1 MKLLHQNA
9 SPETLKFVRVWVF
22 GIWFLIIAQ
31 DPIHLLSFLPISVFE
46 PVGFLRIIPMSL
58 RPLLINS
65 LFLYGLKIVTLIS
78 LVLVILNIFSK
89 PAGVFACIFLT
100 VYRGVVRGFG
110 GHISHDDLVLLYA
123 AYFLALFP
131 LADAM
136 VQEGKWA
143 GFSPSR
149 SLKDGSIVETA
160 NHMTVNLN
168 GIPLIAILSTMCFT
182 YTLVGVYRI
191 VHGGI
196 ETFTSGSITF
206 WALRNSFQVL
216 HPTLGFGKF
225 LLDYPLFDK
234 MLNFGFAFITLFEV
248 FAPLCLFSRWFR
260 YAFLAVMIPF
270 HFLSWIIMEVFFWEN
285 LALYIIFF
293 DLKRNG
299 KDVAS

>member
-1 MKLLHQNA
+1 MKLLHQNT

-46 PVGFLRIIPMSL
+46 PVGFLRIIPISV
-58 RPLLINS
+58 RPLLIDS
-65 LFLYGLKIVTLIS
+65 LFLYGIKIVTLIS

-89 PAGVFACIFLT
+89 PAAVFACVFLT
-100 VYRGVVRGFG
+100 LYQGIVRGFG
-110 GHISHDDLVLLYA
+110 GHISHADLVLLYA

-131 LADAM
+131 LADVM
-136 VQEGKWA
+136 VKKGV
-143 GFSPSR
+143 GFLPLR
-149 SLKDGSIVETA
+149 SAKDTSIEETA
-160 NHMTVNLN
+160 IHPMVNLN
-168 GIPLIAILSTMCFT
+168 GIPLIAILSAMCFT

-191 VHGGI
+191 VYGGI

-216 HPTLGFGKF
+216 HPSWGFGKF

-234 MLNFGFAFITLFEV
+234 MLNFGFPFITLFEV
-248 FAPLCLFSRWFR
+248 FAPLCLISRRFR
-260 YAFLAVMIPF
+260 YAFLTVMIPF
-270 HFLSWIIMEVFFWEN
+270 HFLSWFIMEVFFWES
-285 LALYIIFF
+285 LALYILFF